1 MVPIHL
7 PDFDLKGGGLDTVL
21 PDNPHFVIIVETEKD
36 KDRTRQLPSIPAILW
51 NRRYSSISAYRDKY
65 LEALQRV
72 KMVSLERAREARDR
86 EDIRHLEDLLSTQQR
101 PRYIA
106 ILWDKAKTETHRQV
120 LSLIDKEPEKGY
132 EYYSGRDLW
141 NTSAGSIFIP
151 SVGVCIE
158 ECEQAI
164 EILKKDVRD
173 WLYESFDDV
182 LNEQPFE
189 EETMKMQET
198 QNRKRWLTQKPV
210 LVFYDDDFFNM
221 ASHCL
226 QSECGFSI
234 YQGVLIQWDEDQD
247 DRVLEFIDN
256 LRDCERY
263 ELAIV
268 QEHEGTI
275 ALLWRSTVPSG
286 YEEGNYIE
294 VGNDAWEI
302 VKSMAISIG
311 PQRERDEC

>member
-1 MVPIHL
+1 MSPLFSSLCSL
-7 PDFDLKGGGLDTVL
+7 PRFSGVL
-21 PDNPHFVIIVETEKD
+21 P
-36 KDRTRQLPSIPAILW
+36 
-51 NRRYSSISAYRDKY
+51 
-65 LEALQRV
+65 EALQRA
-72 KMVSLERAREARDR
+72 KIISLEYAREARDCAN
-86 EDIRHLEDLLSTQQR
+86 IWTLEDLISNQQR
-101 PRYIA
+101 LHYIV
-106 ILWDKAKTETHRQV
+106 ILWDKAKTETRRQG
-120 LSLIDKEPEKGY
+120 LRLILTDKELKEGY
-132 EYYSGRDLW
+132 EYYSGCDLW
-141 NTSAGSIFIP
+141 STGTISTK
-151 SVGVCIE
+151 SVGARVE

-164 EILKKDVRD
+164 GMLKKDVRD

-198 QNRKRWLTQKPV
+198 QNPKRWLTHKPV

-221 ASHCL
+221 ASHCP

-256 LRDCERY
+256 LRDCERS

-275 ALLWRSTVPSG
+275 ALLWRNTVPSG

-302 VKSMAISIG
+302 VKSMAIAIG
-311 PQRERDEC
+311 PQEERDEC